1 MSGKKLDK
9 QKDLT
14 STAEEYLEAIL
25 NMRMEGKTVMAAL
38 LAKRLGVSPPTVA
51 GALRRLKRNGLISS
65 NSRKKIGLTKKGERE
80 ALKVVRRH
88 RLVECLLTDILDIE
102 WSKCHEEACRLEH
115 AISPL
120 VERKLYQRLGRPA
133 TCPHGNPIPR
143 DKTVPLPKGVPLETI
158 SQGKR
163 VEVTRISE
171 EANYIPELMGFFQ
184 DQNILPGK
192 TFHIKEVASHIG
204 TITLAGESG
213 EISLGIKAASTIWVC
228 PLKS

>member
-1 MSGKKLDK
+1 MDK
-9 QKDLT
+9 QNKIT

-38 LAKRLGVSPPTVA
+38 LAKRLSVSPPTVA
-51 GALRRLKRNGLISS
+51 GALRRLKRNGLISLNS
-65 NSRKKIGLTKKGERE
+65 NKKINLTKKGEGE

-88 RLVECLLTDILDIE
+88 RLVERLLTDVLEIE

-120 VERKLYQRLGRPA
+120 VENKLYQCLGKPL
-133 TCPHGNPIPR
+133 TCPHGNPIPKG
-143 DKTVPLPKGVPLETI
+143 KTIPLPKGVPLQTV

-171 EANYIPELMGFFQ
+171 EANYIPDLMDFFQ
-184 DQNILPGK
+184 ERKILPGK
-192 TFHIKEVASHIG
+192 TFYIKEVASHLE

-213 EISLGIKAASTIWVC
+213 EISLGFNAATTIWVR
-228 PLKS
+228 PLTE